1 MARTKL
7 AKSNSS
13 KDKGHT
19 TPARTGYR
27 ALTYRPGST
36 PDKKEPRKTVSVLL
50 EAAAEV
56 FAEKGYAGAT
66 TNKIAHRAGVS
77 IGSLYQYFPSK
88 DAILAGLREQHLSD
102 VQIVVD
108 RSMRELADVNVPIGQ
123 ALGSLLR
130 GLINLH
136 EEKPKLTRALSEE
149 VLPPHSVEDIHRN
162 KEEEHYARATE
173 QILRRRSDVRP
184 GDYAVMAHILVQTIQ
199 ALTRWYVHEAPTD
212 LEKEPFIDEALRL
225 LGRLCSTQVVIRKP
239 KTAN

>member
-1 MARTKL
+1 MARLKHE
-7 AKSNSS
+7 K
-13 KDKGHT
+13 
-19 TPARTGYR
+19 
-27 ALTYRPGST
+27 ST
-36 PDKKEPRKTVSVLL
+36 PSKGGGQTVRSKPGPSTHLSPRKQPRQERAKETVSVIL

-77 IGSLYQYFPSK
+77 IGSLYQYFPNK

-136 EEKPKLTRALSEE
+136 EEKPKLTRALSED
-149 VLPPHSVEDIHRN
+149 VLPPHSVEDINRN
-162 KEEEHYARATE
+162 REEEHYARATE
-173 QILRRRSDVRP
+173 QILRRRSDVRT
-184 GDYAVMAHILVQTIQ
+184 GNHIMMAHLLVQTIQ
-199 ALTRWYVHEAPTD
+199 ALTRWYVHEAPPT
-212 LEKEPFIDEALRL
+212 LEKEAFIKEALRL
-225 LGRLCSTQVVIRKP
+225 LGGFVQRG
-239 KTAN
+239 